1 LTSCC
6 SNSSLYMLQRKKL
19 ISFFCDTSIE

>member
-1 LTSCC
+1 LTSCR

-19 ISFFCDTSIE
+19 ISFLGHYY